1 MSLTLLQ
8 FLAVALLVLA
18 IILSMVRLLLG
29 PTTADRLT
37 AADTMAVIST
47 AGIACL
53 AAVFNNPVY
62 LDVALVYGALAFAG
76 TVALARAI
84 EARK

>member
-1 MSLTLLQ
+1 MTLSLLQ
-8 FLAVALLVLA
+8 MLAVLLLVIA
-18 IILSMVRLLLG
+18 IGLSMVRLMIG

-37 AADTMAVIST
+37 AADTLAVIST

-53 AAVFNNPVY
+53 AAVFNNPIY

-76 TVALARAI
+76 TVALARSI
-84 EARK
+84 EGKK